1 MKTNFFIMTIIS
13 SMLLSHS
20 YSVFAEDVPATLMR
34 LSARTPDVVL
44 SKGLEP
50 AGENKS
56 FISHVRGVS
65 CGFAQKKGDS
75 NFVSVSDNIN
85 FLRSY
90 ARSMFFTKPDLKRL
104 YLYTIRPSENFY
116 NAAKNL
122 QLVPGASDYVKKA
135 STMQGEYVALGGIDR
150 RQIIKVDTWELG
162 ELNQSGQREIKVVN
176 TTINEGYVDA
186 PPKIGDIIPNINKSN
201 DAAPPKIGDSIPNIS
216 KFNDEEISNE
226 IDGDYPLYFA
236 NQVRPV
242 ITACIRVNDSNNDDV
257 VEVNNEDE
265 FNALQKSPIP

>member
-1 MKTNFFIMTIIS
+1 MKTKFFIMTIIN

-20 YSVFAEDVPATLMR
+20 CTVFAEDVPATLMR

-50 AGENKS
+50 AGDNKS
-56 FISHVRGVS
+56 FISHIRGVS

-75 NFVSVSDNIN
+75 NFVSVSNNIN

-116 NAAKNL
+116 DAAKNL

-150 RQIIKVDTWELG
+150 RQIIKVETWELG

-176 TTINEGYVDA
+176 TTINESYVDA
-186 PPKIGDIIPNINKSN
+186 PPKIGDIIPNINR
-201 DAAPPKIGDSIPNIS
+201 
-216 KFNDEEISNE
+216 FNDDEISNE

-242 ITACIRVNDSNNDDV
+242 ITACIRVNNSNNDDV

-265 FNALQKSPIP
+265 FNALQKSPIPKNIR